1 MATLDQLVLRSIF
14 DIENVEGSV
23 KFGSAFRG
31 FSFWSKMKS
40 ELTLSVRLSR
50 TAATQSIT
58 AEAIRK
64 VIAAISVVSFWG
76 TL

>member
-40 ELTLSVRLSR
+40 ELTLS
-50 TAATQSIT
+50 
-58 AEAIRK
+58 EAIRK
-64 VIAAISVVSFWG
+64 QGLAKE
-76 TL
+76 